1 METTTTAPVGF
12 VYGIRLRGEREYR
25 YVGMTTKTVAR
36 RFAQH
41 LKCARD
47 GRKTPFYDWLRKQ
60 DQQGVRADELQEVWD
75 LTDLGQSEIDWI
87 AYLKRDGHRLL
98 NLSEG
103 GLGPTGVLWTAEQR
117 EAARLRSTGRK
128 GLSRFGEANPFYGRS
143 HTPEQ
148 RLKWAEERKGQYA
161 GQENPN
167 FGKFGAEHPGFGH
180 SMTAVA
186 RQELSEA
193 RTGAGNPNFGK
204 QASTETRAKMS
215 AARLGRPMPSS
226 HRSAHTRHHTN
237 KGIEKADCRYCVENS
252 ATQSLSSESE
262 SES

>member
-1 METTTTAPVGF
+1 METTTTEAGYI
-12 VYGIRLRGEREYR
+12 YGVRLRGEREYR
-25 YVGMTTKTVAR
+25 YVGLTTKTVAR
-36 RFAQH
+36 RFSQH
-41 LKCARD
+41 LKVARD

-60 DQQGVRADELQEVWD
+60 APDNVLAEELQEVWD
-75 LTDLGQSEIDWI
+75 LTDLGQSEINWI

-103 GLGPTGVLWTAEQR
+103 GLGPAGVVWTAEQR

-128 GLSRFGEANPFYGRS
+128 GVSRFGAANPFYGQS

-148 RLKWAEERKGQYA
+148 RLKWAEGRKGQYA

-167 FGKFGAEHPGFGH
+167 FGKFGVEHPGFGH
-180 SMTAVA
+180 SMTAGA
-186 RQELSEA
+186 RQKLSAA

-226 HRSAHTRHHTN
+226 RRSAHTRHHTN
-237 KGIEKADCRYCVENS
+237 KGIEKTGCRYCVANS
-252 ATQSLSSESE
+252 AAQGLSSESE

>member
-1 METTTTAPVGF
+1 METTTTEAGYI
-12 VYGIRLRGEREYR
+12 YGVRLQGEREYR

-98 NLSEG
+98 NLSKG

-148 RLKWAEERKGQYA
+148 RLKWAEERAGQYA
-161 GQENPN
+161 GPENPN
-167 FGKFGAEHPGFGH
+167 FGRFGAEHPRFGS
-180 SMTAVA
+180 SMTPEA
-186 RQELSEA
+186 RKALSDA

-204 QASTETRAKMS
+204 KASEETRAKMS
-215 AARLGRPMPSS
+215 AVRAGRPMPSS
-226 HRSAHTRHHTN
+226 RRSAHTRYHSN
-237 KGIEKADCRYCVENS
+237 KGVEKADCRYCVEDS
-252 ATQSLSSESE
+252 ANPRLSSESE